1 MYIRRFGPGEG
12 TIFPIPALQGVSTVM
27 IHLPKEA
34 AAGLSPEE
42 MDRRYDGVPF
52 VLDRPNLVVVHRYE
66 PGGEMQEHA
75 AIDPILFMV
84 IEGSGFLRLGG
95 PDGETA
101 RVQAGDAVLWPA
113 HVQHRVWTEDTTLT
127 SILFHFGPDDAPER

>member
-1 MYIRRFGPGEG
+1 MIIRRFGPGEG
-12 TIFPIPALQGVSTVM
+12 KNVPIPALQGVSTVM

-34 AAGLSPEE
+34 AVGLSPEE
-42 MDRRYDGVPF
+42 MDRRYGGLPF

-66 PGGEMQEHA
+66 PGRQMQEHA
-75 AIDPILFMV
+75 ADEPILFMA

-95 PDGETA
+95 PEGETA

-113 HVQHRVWTEDTTLT
+113 GVPHRVWTEDEPLT
-127 SILFHFGPDDAPER
+127 SILFHFGPEMRTES